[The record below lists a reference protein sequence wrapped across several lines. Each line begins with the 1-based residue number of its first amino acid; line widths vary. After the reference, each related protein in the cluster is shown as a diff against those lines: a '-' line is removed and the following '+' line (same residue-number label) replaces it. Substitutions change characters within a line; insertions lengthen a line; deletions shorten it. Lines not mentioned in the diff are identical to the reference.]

1 MNQNGRH
8 IDAII
13 AAFFLTFVAAMILV
27 GLIRVIKDMG
37 GW

>member
-1 MNQNGRH
+1 MNHQNGRH

-27 GLIRVIKDMG
+27 GLVRVVKG
-37 GW
+37 RW